1 MPKYNYTAL
10 DLQSNKQTGEL
21 DARDD
26 EDLRRLLRAKNL
38 VPVKYSVITDKA
50 TRYHMKALEVGE
62 FSRQLAGML
71 ASGITI
77 VRAME
82 ILKARD
88 FTPKVKKIYDK
99 MHKDVLMGYTLS
111 EAMSLQGNVFPALF
125 INMYASGEASGQ
137 LERVAEK
144 MATHYE
150 KEHRLNA
157 RAKSAMVYPMVL
169 LVATL
174 GAVMFLFVGVLPEM
188 FGMFEGEEL
197 PALTRFMMGLS
208 GFLQNY
214 WYIVIIGAL
223 VLIFT
228 VNLLLTVPKVRYQF
242 DRFKLK
248 MAVAGKL
255 LKIIYTARF
264 SRTLSSLYSSGI
276 PMLRALEITGTI
288 INNKYIS
295 DQFADVILKVRN
307 GETLASSIETIDGFD
322 KKLSTTIMIGEET
335 GRLDAMLE
343 STAESFDYEAE
354 IALDKLVQLLQPVM
368 IVIMAVV
375 IGTVMLSVMI
385 PMMTMFQDVTTQY
398 IIRETGYLNIG
409 RVIS

>member
-335 GRLDAMLE
+335 GRLDSMLE

>member
-1 MPKYNYTAL
+1 MPKYNYTAM
-10 DLQSNKQTGEL
+10 DLQNNKQTGML

-26 EDLRRLLRAKNL
+26 DDLRRLLRAQNL
-38 VPVKYSVITDKA
+38 VPVKYSEIAEKS

-88 FTPKVKKIYDK
+88 FTPKVKRVYDK

-111 EAMSLQGNVFPALF
+111 EAMSLQGNVFPALL

-174 GAVMFLFVGVLPEM
+174 AAVMFLFVGVLPELFEM
-188 FGMFEGEEL
+188 FQGEEL
-197 PALTRFMMGLS
+197 PGLTLFMIGMS
-208 GFLQNY
+208 SFLQNY
-214 WYIVIIGAL
+214 WYLVIIGAL
-223 VLIFT
+223 VLIFV
-228 VNLLLTVPKVRYQF
+228 VNFLLTVPKIRYQF

-248 MAVAGKL
+248 MPVAGKL

-288 INNKYIS
+288 INNKYIA
-295 DQFADVILKVRN
+295 DQFDEVVLNVRN
-307 GETLASSIETIDGFD
+307 GETLAKSIENIDGFD
-322 KKLSTTIMIGEET
+322 KKLATTIMIGEET

-343 STAESFDYEAE
+343 ATAESFDYEAE
-354 IALDKLVQLLQPVM
+354 IALDKLVQLLQPIM

-375 IGTVMLSVMI
+375 IATVMLSVMV
-385 PMMTMFQDVTTQY
+385 PMMSMYQAVAA
-398 IIRETGYLNIG
+398 
-409 RVIS
+409 

>member
-1 MPKYNYTAL
+1 MPKYNFTAL
-10 DLQSNKQTGEL
+10 DLQNNKQNGEL

-26 EDLRRLLRAKNL
+26 EDLRRLLRAQNL
-38 VPVKYSVITDKA
+38 VPVKYSVIETKA
-50 TRYHMKALEVGE
+50 TRYHMKSLEVGE

-88 FTPKVKKIYDK
+88 FATKVKKVYDK
-99 MHKDVLMGYTLS
+99 LHRDVLMGYTLS
-111 EAMSLQGNVFPALF
+111 EAMALQGNVFPALLT
-125 INMYASGEASGQ
+125 NMYASGEASGQ

-144 MATHYE
+144 MAVHYE

-169 LVATL
+169 LVATI
-174 GAVMFLFVGVLPEM
+174 GAVMFLFIGVLPELFEM
-188 FGMFEGEEL
+188 FQGEEL
-197 PALTRFMMGLS
+197 PALTLFMIGLS
-208 GFLQNY
+208 SFLQQY
-214 WYIVIIGAL
+214 WYLVIIGAL
-223 VLIFT
+223 VFIFI
-228 VNLLLTVPKVRYQF
+228 VNFLLTVPKIRYEF

-248 MAVAGKL
+248 MPVAGKL

-288 INNKYIS
+288 INNKYIM
-295 DQFADVILKVRN
+295 DQFDEVIMNVRN
-307 GETLASSIETIDGFD
+307 GETLAGSIETIDGFD
-322 KKLSTTIMIGEET
+322 KKLATTIMIGEET

-375 IGTVMLSVMI
+375 IGTVMMSVMI
-385 PMMTMFQDVTTQY
+385 PMMTMFQGVTA
-398 IIRETGYLNIG
+398 
-409 RVIS
+409 

>member
-10 DLQSNKQTGEL
+10 DLQNNKQTGML

-26 EDLRRLLRAKNL
+26 DDLRRLLRAQNL
-38 VPVKYSVITDKA
+38 VPVKYSEIAEKS

-88 FTPKVKKIYDK
+88 FTPKVKRVYDK

-111 EAMSLQGNVFPALF
+111 EAMSLQGNVFPALL

-174 GAVMFLFVGVLPEM
+174 AAVMFLFVGVLPELFEM
-188 FGMFEGEEL
+188 FQGEEL
-197 PALTRFMMGLS
+197 PGLTLFMIGMS
-208 GFLQNY
+208 SFLQNY
-214 WYIVIIGAL
+214 WYLVIIGAL
-223 VLIFT
+223 VLIFV
-228 VNLLLTVPKVRYQF
+228 VNFLLTVPKIRYQF

-248 MAVAGKL
+248 MPVAGKL

-288 INNKYIS
+288 INNKYIA
-295 DQFADVILKVRN
+295 DQFDEVVLNVRN
-307 GETLASSIETIDGFD
+307 GETLAKSIENIDGFD
-322 KKLSTTIMIGEET
+322 KKLATTIMIGEET

-385 PMMTMFQDVTTQY
+385 PMMTMFQGVTA
-398 IIRETGYLNIG
+398 
-409 RVIS
+409 

>member
-1 MPKYNYTAL
+1 
-10 DLQSNKQTGEL
+10 LQNRKITGEI

-26 EDLRRLLRAKNL
+26 DDLRRLLRAQNI
-38 VPVKYSVITDKA
+38 VPVKYSVVTDKMA
-50 TRYHMKALEVGE
+50 RYRMKALEVGE

-88 FTPKVKKIYDK
+88 FAPKVKRIYDK

-111 EAMSLQGNVFPALF
+111 EAMTLQGNTFPPLL

-144 MATHYE
+144 MAVHYE

-157 RAKSAMVYPMVL
+157 KAKSAMVYPMVL
-169 LVATL
+169 LGATIA
-174 GAVMFLFVGVLPEM
+174 AVMFLFIGVLPEL
-188 FGMFEGEEL
+188 FVMFEGQEL
-197 PALTRFMMGLS
+197 PGITLFMMGFS
-208 GFLQNY
+208 SFLQSY
-214 WYIVIIGAL
+214 WYLVIIGAL
-223 VLIFT
+223 ILIFL
-228 VNLLLTVPKVRYQF
+228 VNFLLTVPQIRYQF

-255 LKIIYTARF
+255 LKVIYTARF

-276 PMLRALEITGTI
+276 PMLRALEITATI
-288 INNKYIS
+288 INNKYIA
-295 DQFADVILKVRN
+295 DQFDEVLLNVRN
-307 GETLASSIETIDGFD
+307 GETLASSIENVDGFD
-322 KKLSTTIMIGEET
+322 KKMATTIMIGEET
-335 GRLDAMLE
+335 GRLDSMLE
-343 STAESFDYEAE
+343 STAESFDYEAD
-354 IALDKLVQLLQPVM
+354 IALDKLVQLLQPIM

-375 IGTVMLSVMI
+375 IATVMLSVMM
-385 PMMTMFQDVTTQY
+385 PMMTMYEAV
-398 IIRETGYLNIG
+398 
-409 RVIS
+409 S

>member
-10 DLQSNKQTGEL
+10 DLQNKKLSGEL

-26 EDLRRLLRAKNL
+26 DDLRRLLRAKNL
-38 VPVKYSVITDKA
+38 VPVKYSVIVEQS

-88 FTPKVKKIYDK
+88 FTAKVKKIYDK
-99 MHKDVLMGYTLS
+99 MHRDVLMGYTLS
-111 EAMSLQGNVFPALF
+111 EAMELQGNVFPALF
-125 INMYASGEASGQ
+125 VNMYASGEASGQ

-169 LVATL
+169 LGATVV
-174 GAVMFLFVGVLPEM
+174 AVMFLFIAVLPELFEM
-188 FGMFEGEEL
+188 FQGEEL
-197 PALTRFMMGLS
+197 PALTMFMIGLS
-208 GFLQNY
+208 SFLQNY
-214 WYIVIIGAL
+214 WYLVIIGAL
-223 VLIFT
+223 ILIFI
-228 VNLLLTVPKVRYQF
+228 VNFLLTVPKIRYQF

-276 PMLRALEITGTI
+276 PMLRALEITSSI

-295 DQFADVILKVRN
+295 DQFDEVIMNVRN
-307 GETLASSIETIDGFD
+307 GETLASTIESVDGFD
-322 KKLSTTIMIGEET
+322 KKLATTIMIGEET

-385 PMMTMFQDVTTQY
+385 PMMTMFQGVTA
-398 IIRETGYLNIG
+398 
-409 RVIS
+409 